1 MKKFLSFA
9 AVLLVSFSNLYANDA
24 NYGISVNAGKSNN
37 IENYR
42 LGIQKPFDS
51 SVFEFESFT
60 VHGFHEV
67 GLNYWVGERNNVH
80 ALSYAPVFK
89 LLFNSFQANEYQPYI
104 DFGIGVALVSDTQI
118 DDRNLSSAFLFE
130 DRISIGISKDAWDF
144 YIRYMHYSNAG
155 LQTPNE
161 GIDIYLAGINYNF

>member
-67 GLNYWVGERNNVH
+67 GLNYWVGESNNVH
-80 ALSYAPVFK
+80 AISYAPVFK

-155 LQTPNE
+155 IQSPNE

>member
-1 MKKFLSFA
+1 MKKFLSFV
-9 AVLLVSFSNLYANDA
+9 AVWVVSFSNLYANDTD
-24 NYGISVNAGKSNN
+24 YGISVNAGKSNN
-37 IENYR
+37 IEAYR

-51 SVFEFESFT
+51 SLFEFESFAI
-60 VHGFHEV
+60 HGFHEV

-80 ALSYAPVFK
+80 TLSYSPVFK
-89 LLFNSFQANEYQPYI
+89 LLLNSYQSNDYQPYI
-104 DFGIGVALVSDTQI
+104 DFGIGVALASDTKI
-118 DDRNLSSAFLFE
+118 DNRNLSSAFLFE
-130 DRISIGISKDAWDF
+130 DRISLGITKDNWDF